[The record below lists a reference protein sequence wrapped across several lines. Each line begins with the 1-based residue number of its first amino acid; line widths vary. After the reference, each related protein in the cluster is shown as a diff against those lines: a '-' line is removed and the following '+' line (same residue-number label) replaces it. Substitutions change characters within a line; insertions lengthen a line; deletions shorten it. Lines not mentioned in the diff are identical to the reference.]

1 MEEVKKQSSFTRQ
14 KYNEAKMGA
23 YYTDPQHCRYI
34 SRFLQFPEED
44 EVCCLEPSIGDGK
57 AILTAT
63 GKIGENG
70 KNLKIYGVELNDD
83 TYQAV
88 KDTEGIDQC
97 LKADFLNDTIIS
109 HNAFSFIFMNPP
121 YGTSEEK
128 TRYEVDFLK
137 KVIPYAA
144 KEAVMVFVL
153 PQYVGMEEE
162 LLDEWCSHFETR
174 FVYRFQ
180 DIEYEKYKQIVLIGQ
195 RKSTNERDKEEEQ
208 RLRSVISR
216 NREMPVIPEDYD
228 GERLEVPKSSEKGIE
243 EFMTRIFHADEAVK
257 ALKRSPL
264 QRILMD
270 AICVPPYLIDN
281 LARPPIMP
289 SEGQMYL
296 LAVSGAGQGLVGNEE
311 NGDLH
316 LQRGVS
322 RIAKRSE
329 YVQDDS
335 GNMKEVEITF
345 PQISYNLIES
355 SGAIR
360 TLQ

>member
-1 MEEVKKQSSFTRQ
+1 MEQVKKQSGFTRL

-23 YYTDPQHCRYI
+23 YYTDLQHCRYI
-34 SRFLQFPEED
+34 SRFLRFPEED
-44 EVCCLEPSIGDGK
+44 EVCGLDPSIGDGK
-57 AILTAT
+57 AILTVM
-63 GKIGENG
+63 GKTKETG

-83 TYQAV
+83 TYRTV

-128 TRYEVDFLK
+128 TRYELDFLR
-137 KVIPYAA
+137 KVTPYAA
-144 KEAVMVFVL
+144 KEAVMVFIL

-162 LLDEWCSHFETR
+162 LLDEWCRHFDSR

-180 DIEYEKYKQIVLIGQ
+180 DNEYEKYKQIVLIGQ
-195 RKSTNERDKEEEQ
+195 RKSSDERDKDEEQ
-208 RLRSVISR
+208 RLRSVISL
-216 NREMPVIPEDYD
+216 NREMPVIPEEYD
-228 GERLEVPKSSEKGIE
+228 GERLAVPKSSEKGIE
-243 EFMTRIFHADEAVK
+243 EFMTRIFHAEEAMET
-257 ALKRSPL
+257 LKRSPL
-264 QRILMD
+264 QRVLQD

-316 LQRGVS
+316 LQRGVL
-322 RIAKRSE
+322 RTAKRSE

-335 GNMKEVEITF
+335 GSMKEVEVSY
-345 PQISYNLIES
+345 PQVSYNLIES
-355 SGAIR
+355 FGEIR